1 MITVTIRRR
10 KGEYTGFSSE
20 GHAGYADEGYD
31 IFCAAVSVLTVNTV
45 NAIEQIAGDRVED
58 HSESGLVTCEFPD
71 GLGHDG
77 TILMEAMVQ
86 GLQSI
91 AETSGKSYLRLR
103 FEEV

>member
-45 NAIEQIAGDRVED
+45 NAIERIAGDHVED
-58 HSESGLVTCEFPD
+58 HSESGLVTCDFPD
-71 GLGHDG
+71 GLSHDG
-77 TILMEAMVQ
+77 TVLMEAMVQ

-103 FEEV
+103 FKEV